1 MHLDSTPCSTIC
13 SLCDLGQVSNLSGS
27 NIIPPIY
34 CREISIEAE
43 FSVHFEL
50 FSSSPTSSLHQSG
63 RGCYL
68 FGGRA
73 AIFLG
78 GGSLA
83 GCAPE
88 FLSGF
93 AARVNHPSDSTI
105 LVPPP
110 GSPSRTP
117 AFGSIRHLFPAL
129 ARVWAL
135 ILWGRRLHQPHI
147 VAAFLHPRENPV
159 FATRVPGSQAGC
171 LPLPWPT
178 VNPSSWK
185 GCYQR
190 SLGVVSVG
198 T

>member
-1 MHLDSTPCSTIC
+1 MAQSRREPPLVPEQDDDTPKNLDEEVNG
-13 SLCDLGQVSNLSGS
+13 LVVG
-27 NIIPPIY
+27 
-34 CREISIEAE
+34 A
-43 FSVHFEL
+43 
-50 FSSSPTSSLHQSG
+50 
-63 RGCYL
+63 
-68 FGGRA
+68 
-73 AIFLG
+73 G
-78 GGSLA
+78 GGGVRLDGDVVRGGGLHRGYSLL
-83 GCAPE
+83 GHQIPRR
-88 FLSGF
+88 G
-93 AARVNHPSDSTI
+93 RRH
-105 LVPPP
+105 
-110 GSPSRTP
+110 
-117 AFGSIRHLFPAL
+117 RHLFPAL

-135 ILWGRRLHQPHI
+135 ILWGRGLHQPHI